1 MKIVYRVFQFLGSLK
16 MAVIILLAIAVLSA
30 IGTFLESR
38 YNTEFA
44 QSLIYRSP
52 WMFVTM
58 SLLSVCLIF
67 SAVERMPWKRRHIP
81 FLVAHVGLLILI
93 AGQYITNQAGLD
105 GSLSIPIGSSSGMVS
120 ITPKDLTLYASFDGD
135 RFKSI
140 YSKEVDFIKDPPD
153 GSNYLIPIDKDQIK
167 VKKYFPFA
175 IPKQKVVKTDKE
187 FDKPA
192 IRFLLKNPNVNF
204 SDWLVLNRS
213 QVKRDLGPAQIIFQQ
228 DFDKKFFP
236 KKNTIFFYLKDGKPA
251 YVIYKKLNDRPA
263 MKGELAL
270 GKPVV
275 TPWMGMELSLL
286 SFYERARDVVDYE
299 EKEYPSGI
307 TTSAILVDYKGEE
320 HWLGLNSIIKFFTTS
335 SAYVLSWGNR
345 QVDLG
350 FKIKLKEFKMD
361 RYMGTMRAASYASLV
376 ELPNQ
381 EEVLISMNEPLK
393 YKGYT
398 FYQASFQQDESG
410 KPTTSILSVN
420 YDPGRIWKYLGSL
433 LVVLG
438 SIMLFY
444 YKKQIA
450 RKKAS

>member
-1 MKIVYRVFQFLGSLK
+1 
-16 MAVIILLAIAVLSA
+16 
-30 IGTFLESR
+30 
-38 YNTEFA
+38 
-44 QSLIYRSP
+44 
-52 WMFVTM
+52 
-58 SLLSVCLIF
+58 
-67 SAVERMPWKRRHIP
+67 
-81 FLVAHVGLLILI
+81 
-93 AGQYITNQAGLD
+93 
-105 GSLSIPIGSSSGMVS
+105 
-120 ITPKDLTLYASFDGD
+120 
-135 RFKSI
+135 
-140 YSKEVDFIKDPPD
+140 
-153 GSNYLIPIDKDQIK
+153 
-167 VKKYFPFA
+167 
-175 IPKQKVVKTDKE
+175 
-187 FDKPA
+187 
-192 IRFLLKNPNVNF
+192 
-204 SDWLVLNRS
+204 
-213 QVKRDLGPAQIIFQQ
+213 
-228 DFDKKFFP
+228 
-236 KKNTIFFYLKDGKPA
+236 
-251 YVIYKKLNDRPA
+251 

-320 HWLGLNSIIKFFTTS
+320 HWLGLNSIIKFFTNS